1 MRQYELDAARI
12 RGPVA
17 VLLGGLSAERE
28 VSLDSGGAVHAAL
41 VQRLPGVG
49 HEMPQHLAHRMIDE
63 EAVPIDM
70 QQRRNPHPA
79 EEQLLLREAADV
91 MQLFH
96 HRLRQL

>member
-1 MRQYELDAARI
+1 MAEVAPVLDVLDRQLRRPSPLDHPREQGI
-12 RGPVA
+12 R
-17 VLLGGLSAERE
+17 RF
-28 VSLDSGGAVHAAL
+28 AL